1 MAEQGITVLTP
12 AECLELL
19 ALATVGRVGVSIG
32 ALPAILPVHFALLDD
47 SVVFSTWPG
56 TKLDAAANGAVV
68 AFQADAFEPPHPHSW
83 SVLVQGMTSEV
94 TDPGDL
100 TEVGETTM
108 TTWSGEPPTRR
119 WVRISPGTLSGRR
132 FG

>member
-1 MAEQGITVLTP
+1 VGEQGITILTP
-12 AECLELL
+12 GECLELL
-19 ALATVGRVGVSIG
+19 AQVTVGRVGVSIG

-47 SVVFSTWPG
+47 SVVFRTWPG
-56 TKLDAAANGAVV
+56 TRLDAAANGAVV

-100 TEVGETTM
+100 AEVDGATRPAG
-108 TTWSGEPPTRR
+108 SGEPQARR
-119 WVRISPGTLSGRR
+119 WVRINPGTLSGRR
-132 FG
+132 F